1 MKLIFFAQARD
12 LVGLRETQLEK
23 NDLGLNKP
31 SLYTGESLLG
41 DLLKKY
47 PK

>member
-12 LVGLRETQLEK
+12 LVGIRETQLDT
-23 NDLGLNKP
+23 NDLDLNKP
-31 SLYTGESLLG
+31 SLYTGESLMG
-41 DLLKKY
+41 DILKKY